1 MRSVH
6 VAVLML
12 VALFMHG
19 CMFHKLDEQLQ
30 QIDRLCVISGTI
42 AGDPGNRDPRVV
54 VLLQPAP
61 AGAVPA
67 WRLADHFVSEGDGR
81 WVMVAQPGEY
91 ALAAFED
98 RSRDLVYQPGEPV
111 LNVADDSRIHCATGS
126 RIENRALRIPA
137 DGGRAYFTE
146 VDTAALQT
154 RTPDQQLTASLRSL
168 TAAGTVTTLADLRF
182 SADNVKAGMWAPYDF
197 LLNAGPGVYFLEPY
211 DPARIPVLF
220 VHGINGSPLNF
231 THLIE
236 HLDRTRFQPWVYYYP
251 SGVRLGNVADHLAQ
265 TMLGIDV
272 RYRVPQLVVVAH
284 SMGGLVSRGFL
295 LRRSDDGTK
304 IPLFITLSTP
314 WGGHDAARMG
324 VEYAPTVVRSW
335 YDMAPG
341 SDYLHSLFYSAPDAR
356 RTLPAAMQHH
366 LLFSFR
372 KSGVGV
378 SGDGVV
384 SVASQLRSEA
394 QDDAADVR
402 GFDATHTGILED
414 PAAVALVNRFLSG
427 VR

>member
-1 MRSVH
+1 MQSSC
-6 VAVLML
+6 VAVLM
-12 VALFMHG
+12 VVVLFMQG

-30 QIDRLCVISGTI
+30 QIDQLCVISGTI
-42 AGDPGNRDPRVV
+42 AGDPDNRDPRIV

-61 AGAVPA
+61 AGAIPA
-67 WRLADHFVSEGDGR
+67 WRLADHFVAEGDGR

-91 ALAAFED
+91 ALGAFED
-98 RSRDLVYQPGEPV
+98 RSHDLVYQPGEPV

-126 RIENRALRIPA
+126 RIENRALQIPA
-137 DGGRAYFTE
+137 NGGRAYFSE
-146 VDTAALQT
+146 VDIAALQT
-154 RTPDQQLTASLRSL
+154 RTPDQQLGASLRSL
-168 TAAGTVTTLADLRF
+168 AAAGTVTTLADPRF
-182 SADNVKAGMWAPYDF
+182 SAENVKAGMWAPYDF

-211 DPARIPVLF
+211 DPTRIPVLF
-220 VHGINGSPLNF
+220 VHGISGSPLNF
-231 THLIE
+231 TYLIE
-236 HLDRTRFQPWVYYYP
+236 HLDRKRFQPWVYYYP
-251 SGVRLGNVADHLAQ
+251 SGARLGNVADHLAQ

-272 RYRVPQLVVVAH
+272 RHRVPQLVVVAH

-304 IPLFITLSTP
+304 VPLFITLSTP
-314 WGGHDAARMG
+314 WGGHDAAQMG

-341 SDYLHSLFYSAPDAR
+341 SEYLQSLFYSAPDAR
-356 RTLPAAMQHH
+356 RTLPTALQHH

-372 KSGVGV
+372 KTGVGD
-378 SGDGVV
+378 SSDGVV

-394 QDDAADVR
+394 QDDAVDVR
-402 GFDATHTGILED
+402 GFDDTHTGILED
-414 PAAVALVNRFLSG
+414 PAAVALVNKFLSG